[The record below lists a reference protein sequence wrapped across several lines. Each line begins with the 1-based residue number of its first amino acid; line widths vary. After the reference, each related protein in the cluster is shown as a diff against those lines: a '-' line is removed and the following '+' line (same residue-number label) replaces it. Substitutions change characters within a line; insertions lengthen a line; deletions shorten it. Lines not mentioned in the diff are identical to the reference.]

1 MGIRTTFSG
10 SGMIARHEALE
21 NDDHDSIVELI
32 NDAVDESEEFDPCFG
47 SEEYV

>member
-21 NDDHDSIVELI
+21 DDDEIVNLI
-32 NDAVDESEEFDPCFG
+32 DDVVNESKEFDPVFG
-47 SEEYV
+47 DEEYA